1 MTMFDRRE
9 KGEEAKYARNEE
21 LSFKIKARR
30 NKLLGLW
37 AAERMGMQ
45 GADADAYAKECV
57 LADFENPGDEDL
69 YLKVMEDLKKA
80 NAQVSEHDMRRKMAG
95 LLETAREEV
104 EKAANKTRVPTWA

>member
-1 MTMFDRRE
+1 MPMFDKRE

-21 LSFKIKARR
+21 LSFKIHARR

-57 LADFENPGDEDL
+57 LADFDKPGEEEL
-69 YLKVMEDLKKA
+69 FRKVMDDLNKA
-80 NAQVSEHDMRRKMAG
+80 NAPVSEHDMRRKMAG
-95 LLETAREEV
+95 LVETAREEV
-104 EKAANKTRVPTWA
+104 EKAANKTRAPTWA